1 MRPRAHQGAPRRP
14 HGARKL
20 VADLE
25 LLDLLLGL
33 RPLLA
38 RRGSHLLELLVL
50 LAAGGLEREER
61 LLGRLDLIGSTGLGN
76 ALEHS

>member
-1 MRPRAHQGAPRRP
+1 M
-14 HGARKL
+14 
-20 VADLE
+20 ADLE

-61 LLGRLDLIGSTGLGN
+61 LLGRLDLTGSTGLGN